1 MVSAWW
7 LIVAFMVGGGV
18 GILLVALMRMS
29 GQQPEPSTSTAN
41 VPDLNGMPW

>member
-7 LIVAFMVGGGV
+7 LIVAFMVGGGAGV
-18 GILLVALMRMS
+18 LLLALMRMS
-29 GQQPEPSTSTAN
+29 GEQPEPSTAS

>member
-7 LIVAFMVGGGV
+7 LIVAFVGGGFT
-18 GILLVALMRMS
+18 GILLIALIRMAGGLS
-29 GQQPEPSTSTAN
+29 EQSTAN